1 MKRIKSNSKHLQS
14 ANKIT
19 QGLLSRYFWKTS
31 NSQNQNIKYESETN
45 EATCIQP
52 SYYKDRNM
60 MPEMDADRLK
70 AVKAKEIEPCDP
82 ICGVLYNQYT

>member
-1 MKRIKSNSKHLQS
+1 M
-14 ANKIT
+14 T
-19 QGLLSRYFWKTS
+19 QGLLSRYYAKTPINSCKIS
-31 NSQNQNIKYESETN
+31 NSQYQKIKYESETN

-60 MPEMDADRLK
+60 TPEMDADRLK